1 MTVEILLLALA
12 SSVRPTSLAAV
23 YALLATGAP
32 RRLMTIYV
40 ATGLAFTVAF
50 GLLVVVAFHG
60 IGTNSGAAHA
70 KAVAEIVSG
79 LLVLA
84 FAVAVL
90 TGRVGGR
97 HPDDAPGPGRRWS
110 TRLEEH
116 ITPRTAAL
124 AGPATHIPGL
134 FYLVALNVVVAHH
147 PSVVEGLFE
156 ILLYNAI
163 WFLIPLG
170 ALVICVIEPATARKA
185 VGVIQGWTTAH
196 ARTIVLAV
204 SFGAGA
210 ALLLRGLLTL

>member
-1 MTVEILLLALA
+1 MTFEILLLALA

-23 YALLATGAP
+23 YALLATSAP
-32 RRLMTIYV
+32 RRLMTVYLV
-40 ATGLAFTVAF
+40 AGLGFTIGF
-50 GLLVVVAFHG
+50 GLLVVLAFHG

-97 HPDDAPGPGRRWS
+97 HPDDAPRPGQRWS
-110 TRLEEH
+110 SRIEGRL
-116 ITPRTAAL
+116 TPRTAAL
-124 AGPATHIPGL
+124 AGPVTHIPGL

-147 PSVVEGLFE
+147 PSVAEGLFE

-163 WFLIPLG
+163 WFVVPIG
-170 ALVICVIEPATARKA
+170 ALVVCIIEPATARRA
-185 VGVIQGWTTAH
+185 VGVIQDWTKAH
-196 ARTIVLAV
+196 ARTIVLVV

-210 ALLLRGLLTL
+210 ALLLRGLLTV